1 MWANAI
7 AAGARG
13 LTGASVR
20 WFNCQPEPRQRVYFA
35 NHTSHLDFV
44 VLWSVLPKDL
54 RPLVRPVAAKDYW
67 KSGIRK
73 RLAVKVFNAVLVER
87 QPQAQDA
94 DQTHRMDSARQS
106 LETLLEGL
114 G

>member
-44 VLWSVLPKDL
+44 VLWAVLPKEL

-67 KSGIRK
+67 SSGIRN

-87 QPQAQDA
+87 QPQAQDTNHINRA
-94 DQTHRMDSARQS
+94 EATRHS
-106 LETLLEGL
+106 LETMLEG
-114 G
+114 